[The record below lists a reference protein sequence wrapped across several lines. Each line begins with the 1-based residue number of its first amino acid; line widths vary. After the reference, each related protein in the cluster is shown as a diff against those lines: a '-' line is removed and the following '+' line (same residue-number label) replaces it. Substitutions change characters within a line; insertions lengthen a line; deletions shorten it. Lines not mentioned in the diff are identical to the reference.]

1 MAKALKLIIEWISLT
16 VDSWFLWLTR
26 YAFKYYFM
34 NNCMWKYINCP
45 YWMTFIE
52 YMLIFVW
59 IMFQPVPWDFVFN
72 PFMPT
77 VPTFAVRETGVSRHN
92 GGASGAPIMPRDVSL
107 SDSKWVKNKRCSCA
121 TWTLVVR
128 LFWPRFWANHD
139 TLSKKLVT
147 AFLVHLQYFHTRYFF

>member
-92 GGASGAPIMPRDVSL
+92 GGSAGAPLKPLRVDSVLRALSSLRGLRERLTSLPIMPRDVSL
-107 SDSKWVKNKRCSCA
+107 SDTKCWN
-121 TWTLVVR
+121 LVAKTQR
-128 LFWPRFWANHD
+128 WA
-139 TLSKKLVT
+139 KMG
-147 AFLVHLQYFHTRYFF
+147 